1 MKRILLLLLWCC
13 TSHIL
18 LGQVMNWDWVQHLS
32 GNLDKNFFSHIPRSI
47 MIGQDDHVY
56 LQSQYSLE
64 INIGDT
70 SIQAQTDTNLILHP
84 SRQFIAHFSAQ
95 GEFLE
100 ATDLTAP
107 YVDFGATLDH
117 EDNFHLVGLSPTDT
131 LRLPDTTL
139 IMEGLA
145 RSIFKVKYTR
155 DWKFLEINRELRTS
169 GDILISPASKDL
181 VSDSQ
186 GNIYMLY
193 QDGANFVHLGD
204 STYQFDNQSE
214 NHYLLVK
221 YTREGN
227 IAWLKNFEFL
237 FTQQVFD
244 VNLHV
249 DAQDNL
255 IFAGTYR
262 IYLKE
267 DGILMFGQAQEEG
280 RFREGFIFKYD
291 PNGTRLWHKSFGAL
305 NYEDYCNDVLTD
317 ADNNIY
323 LTGTFEGGNVDFDD
337 VQIPVNRRDPF
348 LIKLS
353 PNGELIFGK
362 VEATNSSF
370 SAGRNLAID
379 DLGHIYLAGEFSRF
393 DAEIGD
399 TIISAVS
406 ISAEREIFVA
416 RYGLNGT
423 FEELITARGDCLD
436 AVSALEANSNGEL
449 IVTGF
454 YECDITIGAD
464 TYTTNGSISG
474 RNIFLSRIRGQ
485 SLVGLAD
492 VPAKERS
499 LVVSPNPSSGNFWLR
514 YSGEKQAS
522 AHPIAYR
529 LYDSNGKYV
538 KGGLIRMETALDL
551 SPYPDGLYFLQVE
564 DLHYRLIKN

>member
-1 MKRILLLLLWCC
+1 MKRILLLLIWCC

-18 LGQVMNWDWVQHLS
+18 LGQVMDWDWVQNLS
-32 GNLDKNFFSHIPRSI
+32 GNLDKNFFSHIPRGI

-56 LQSQYSLE
+56 LQGQYSLE

-95 GEFLE
+95 GDFIE

-139 IMEGLA
+139 IQVGLA
-145 RSIFKVKYTR
+145 RSIFKLEYTR
-155 DWKFLEINRELRTS
+155 DWQFMGMSRELTTS
-169 GDILISPASKDL
+169 GSSLLFPLSRD
-181 VSDSQ
+181 VVNDSQ
-186 GNIYMLY
+186 GNIYALY
-193 QDGANFVHLGD
+193 QDRTNFVHLGD
-204 STYQFDNQSE
+204 ITYEFDYQLE
-214 NHYLLVK
+214 EHYLLVK
-221 YTREGN
+221 YNRDGN
-227 IAWLKNFEFL
+227 IAWLKHFEYP
-237 FTQQVFD
+237 FTQQSFD

-267 DGILMFGQAQEEG
+267 DGVLQFGQTIEEG
-280 RFREGFIFKYD
+280 RFREGFVFKYD
-291 PNGTRLWHKSFGAL
+291 ADGTRLWHKSFGAMDF
-305 NYEDYCNDVLTD
+305 EDYCNDVLTD
-317 ADNNIY
+317 TEGNIY
-323 LTGTFEGGNVDFDD
+323 LTGTFEGGVVDFDQ
-337 VQIPVNRRDPF
+337 VQLPVNRRDPF

-362 VEATNSSF
+362 VEATNNGF

-379 DLGHIYLAGEFSRF
+379 DLGHIYLAGQFTGF

-399 TIISAVS
+399 TIISAS
-406 ISAEREIFVA
+406 TANAEQEIFVA
-416 RYGLNGT
+416 RYDLDGT
-423 FEELITARGDCLD
+423 FEELITAGGDCLD
-436 AVSALEANSNGEL
+436 GVSALETNSKTEL
-449 IVTGF
+449 IVTGA
-454 YECDITIGAD
+454 YECDITIGD
-464 TYTTNGSISG
+464 DIYTTNGSISG

-492 VPAKERS
+492 APAEEKS

-514 YSGEKQAS
+514 YSGKEQTS
-522 AHPIAYR
+522 AHPLPYK

-538 KGGLIRMETALDL
+538 TGGLIRIETALDL